1 MELNAV
7 NRSRLVLDGHHFA
20 LRRFRR
26 NLELRQERRGS
37 AQVYRLRSLHHP
49 LRI

>member
-1 MELNAV
+1 MKLNAV

-26 NLELRQERRGS
+26 NLELRRERRPIRRER
-37 AQVYRLRSLHHP
+37 VIPRN
-49 LRI
+49 